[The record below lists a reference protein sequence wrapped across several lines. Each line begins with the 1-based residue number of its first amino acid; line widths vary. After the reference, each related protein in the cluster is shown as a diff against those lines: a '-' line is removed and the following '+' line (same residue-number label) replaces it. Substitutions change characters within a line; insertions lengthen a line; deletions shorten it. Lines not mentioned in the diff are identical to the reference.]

1 MARFATLDAW
11 LEWQQTLSPKEIALG
26 LERVQAVGDCLGLL
40 HPRCPVIAVA
50 GTNGKGSV
58 VALLEAMLGAA
69 GYRVGAFT
77 SPHLLRYNERVRI
90 AGAEADDAAL
100 CGAFAC
106 IDEARGDIP
115 LTYFEFGTLAA
126 LQVFT
131 AKPVDVMVLEV
142 GLGGRLD
149 AVNAVAPD
157 VAVVTTIDLD
167 HADWLGSDRESIG
180 REKAGIMRAGRPAV
194 CGDRNPPASL
204 LDHAAEIGAEL
215 RLLGKDFE
223 VERCGKGMRWSD
235 GGDSVEL
242 PLPALPG
249 SFQLENAATSLAAL
263 SAISGRL
270 PVAVEDCAE
279 GLRSVRVA
287 GRYQRLPGTPPVFCD
302 VAHNPQAAQALA
314 SILRDE
320 AVPGRTL
327 AVFAALGDKDVE
339 AIAAEL
345 DAEVAHWF
353 VAGLDATPRGL
364 DSESLAARMEAC
376 RAPLTRHADVAAA
389 LAAAR
394 VAAGPEDRIV
404 VCGSFLTVAA
414 ALAASL

>member
-11 LEWQQTLSPKEIALG
+11 LDWQQTLSPKEIVLG
-26 LERVQAVGDCLGLL
+26 LERVQAVGERLDLL
-40 HPRCPVIAVA
+40 RPRCPVIAVA

-58 VALLEAMLGAA
+58 VALLEAMFGAA

-90 AGAEADDAAL
+90 SDAAVDDAVL
-100 CGAFAC
+100 CEAFAC

-126 LQVFT
+126 LHAFT
-131 AKPVDVMVLEV
+131 AAAVDVMVLEV

-149 AVNAVAPD
+149 AVNAVASD

-180 REKAGIMRAGRPAV
+180 REKAGIMRPRRPVV
-194 CGDRNPPASL
+194 CGDRHPPVSL
-204 LDHAAEIGAEL
+204 LEHAEKIGADL
-215 RLLGKDFE
+215 RLLGRDFE
-223 VERCGKGMRWSD
+223 VERRDEGMRWSD
-235 GGDSVEL
+235 GSVALEL
-242 PLPALPG
+242 PPPALHG
-249 SFQLENAATSLAAL
+249 RFQFDNAATALAAL
-263 SAISGRL
+263 TAVGARL
-270 PVAVEDCAE
+270 PVDAEACAE

-327 AVFAALGDKDVE
+327 TVFAALGDKDIE
-339 AIAAEL
+339 AIAGEL

-353 VAGLDATPRGL
+353 VAGLDAPRGL
-364 DSESLAARMEAC
+364 DAESLAARMKAC
-376 RAPLTRHADVAAA
+376 LAPLTCHADVASA

-394 VAAGPEDRIV
+394 AAARPGDRIL

>member
-26 LERVQAVGDCLGLL
+26 LERVQAVGERLDLL
-40 HPRCPVIAVA
+40 RPRCPVITVA

-58 VALLEAMLGAA
+58 VALLEAMLVAA

-90 AGAEADDAAL
+90 SGAAVDDAVL
-100 CGAFAC
+100 CEAFAA
-106 IDEARGDIP
+106 IDEARDDIP

-126 LQVFT
+126 LHAFT
-131 AKPVDVMVLEV
+131 AAAVDVMVLEV

-180 REKAGIMRAGRPAV
+180 REKAGIMRAGHPAV
-194 CGDRNPPASL
+194 CGDRHPPASL
-204 LDHAAEIGAEL
+204 FEHAGEIGAEL
-215 RLLGKDFE
+215 RLLGRDFE
-223 VERCGKGMRWSD
+223 VERRGEGIRWGD
-235 GGDSVEL
+235 GSVSLEL
-242 PLPALPG
+242 PLPALRG
-249 SFQLENAATSLAAL
+249 RFQLDNAATALAAL
-263 SAISGRL
+263 SVLHGRL
-270 PVAVEDCAE
+270 SVDVEACAV

-287 GRYQRLPGTPPVFCD
+287 GRYQRLPGIPPVFCD

-320 AVPGRTL
+320 VVPGHTL
-327 AVFAALGDKDVE
+327 AVFAALGDKDIE
-339 AIAAEL
+339 AIVAEL

-353 VAGLDATPRGL
+353 VAGLDAPRGM
-364 DSESLAARMEAC
+364 DAESLAARMEAC
-376 RAPLTRHADVAAA
+376 LAPLTCHVDVAAA

-394 VAAGPEDRIV
+394 AAAAPGDRIL